1 MKETL
6 LFAIAF
12 SLTFTF
18 ADLPRFGEDDEQY
31 IDHKAFRLME
41 CEHLIDMDGNEV
53 APHEGCTF
61 GGYYPWSHPLNY
73 ETLSVEIVNRI

>member
-6 LFAIAF
+6 LCAIAF
-12 SLTFTF
+12 SLTLTF

-41 CEHLIDMDGNEV
+41 CEPLIDMYGNEV

-61 GGYYPWSHPLNY
+61 GGSYPWSHPLDH
-73 ETLSVEIVNRI
+73 ETLSVEIVNRL